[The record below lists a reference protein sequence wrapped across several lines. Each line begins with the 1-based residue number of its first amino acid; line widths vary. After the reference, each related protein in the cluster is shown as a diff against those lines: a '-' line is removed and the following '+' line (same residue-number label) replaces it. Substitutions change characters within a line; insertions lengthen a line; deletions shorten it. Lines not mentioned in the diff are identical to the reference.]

1 MTTYIG
7 QPADQ
12 YWFTSPL
19 LGCCSRRVWGE
30 EGAVCRRCVRLGLR
44 RGRPEGQGGGART
57 GAMILVFIIFA
68 RIICSGR
75 SLCPASA
82 LPFFSKPC
90 RHLRMGFTS
99 APPSCLISSCY
110 MNTPAKK
117 LHYEAPSL
125 ECFKLSSP
133 PLDLC
138 IQFSGEADF
147 EDFEEGEAL

>member
-1 MTTYIG
+1 MATYIG
-7 QPADQ
+7 QPADH
-12 YWFTSPL
+12 YRFTSPSSAAAPGWCEER
-19 LGCCSRRVWGE
+19 GCCVWKVRPSLSE
-30 EGAVCRRCVRLGLR
+30 EGRTD
-44 RGRPEGQGGGART
+44 GQNGGA
-57 GAMILVFIIFA
+57 GAGCDIGFHY
-68 RIICSGR
+68 ICATIGSGR

-117 LHYEAPSL
+117 LQYEAPAG
-125 ECFKLSSP
+125 EEFKLSSVP
-133 PLDLC
+133 MNIC
-138 IQFSGEADF
+138 IQFSGDADF

>member
-1 MTTYIG
+1 MTSTAPLG
-7 QPADQ
+7 DQ
-12 YWFTSPL
+12 YWSLFVPH
-19 LGCCSRRVWGE
+19 GGAPQVGVRRG
-30 EGAVCRRCVRLGLR
+30 GAVCGRCLRLGLR

-57 GAMILVFIIFA
+57 SAMILVFIIFV
-68 RIICSGR
+68 RIFCSGR

-110 MNTPAKK
+110 MNTPTKK
-117 LHYEAPSL
+117 LHYEVPSL

-133 PLDLC
+133 PVDLC

>member
-1 MTTYIG
+1 MTSTAPLG
-7 QPADQ
+7 DQ
-12 YWFTSPL
+12 YWSLFVPHEGVL
-19 LGCCSRRVWGE
+19 LAGMGRGV
-30 EGAVCRRCVRLGLR
+30 RCVRKVPPSLSEGGGGLR
-44 RGRPEGQGGGART
+44 GRVGGRIGA
-57 GAMILVFIIFA
+57 ILLVFIIFV
-68 RIICSGR
+68 RIFCSGR

-133 PLDLC
+133 PVDLC

>member
-30 EGAVCRRCVRLGLR
+30 EGAVCRRCVRLGRR

-99 APPSCLISSCY
+99 APPSCLISLCY

>member
-1 MTTYIG
+1 M
-7 QPADQ
+7 
-12 YWFTSPL
+12 
-19 LGCCSRRVWGE
+19 RRG
-30 EGAVCRRCVRLGLR
+30 GAVCGRCVRLGLK
-44 RGRPEGQGGGART
+44 RGRPEGKGGGARA
-57 GAMILVFIIFA
+57 GCYDIGFHY
-68 RIICSGR
+68 ICATIGSGR

-133 PLDLC
+133 PVDLC
-138 IQFSGEADF
+138 IQFSGEAGFD
-147 EDFEEGEAL
+147 DFEEGEAL

>member
-1 MTTYIG
+1 MCG
-7 QPADQ
+7 
-12 YWFTSPL
+12 
-19 LGCCSRRVWGE
+19 
-30 EGAVCRRCVRLGLR
+30 RCVRLCLR
-44 RGRPEGQGGGART
+44 RGRPDGQSGGAGT
-57 GAMILVFIIFA
+57 GAMILVFIIFV
-68 RIICSGR
+68 RIFCSGR
-75 SLCPASA
+75 SLCPVSA

-133 PLDLC
+133 PVDLC
-138 IQFSGEADF
+138 IQFSGEAGFD
-147 EDFEEGEAL
+147 DFEEGEAL

>member
-1 MTTYIG
+1 MCG
-7 QPADQ
+7 
-12 YWFTSPL
+12 
-19 LGCCSRRVWGE
+19 
-30 EGAVCRRCVRLGLR
+30 RCLRLGLR
-44 RGRPEGQGGGART
+44 RGRPEGQGGGARIS
-57 GAMILVFIIFA
+57 AMLLVFIIFV
-68 RIICSGR
+68 RIFCSGR

-99 APPSCLISSCY
+99 APPSCLISLCY

-133 PLDLC
+133 PVDLC
-138 IQFSGEADF
+138 IQFSGDAGFD
-147 EDFEEGEAL
+147 DFEEGEAL